1 MSEMIKL
8 SAKQQSATIK
18 RLFKY
23 TVPYKGTIALAFIM
37 LTISTVAS
45 MAGPYLIKIFL
56 DDFLTPRHFPGN
68 KLTLLIAAFIIVQ
81 ILGAIATYLN
91 SYMFQYLSF
100 KVIQQLRID
109 AFNKLGKLGM
119 RYFDK
124 VPGGSIVSRLT
135 NDTETIV
142 DMFINVFSSVLMAL
156 FMMISSYI
164 MMFVLD
170 VKLALIALVF
180 MPIIFLLLAIYR
192 KYSAMLFNKSRQLL
206 SDLNTKLAESIEG
219 MKIIQAFNQERR
231 LNREFNEINDEHYGY
246 MLKTVK
252 LDSILLRPAI
262 SMISI
267 LATIVILAYF
277 GIISFNTSITA
288 GVVFA
293 FIQYMERFFEPVNQ
307 VSQNLNVL
315 QQALVSA
322 NRVFK
327 LIDDDTYEPAQD
339 TQTNYAITDGKV
351 EFKDVSFS
359 YDGETQVLKNIS
371 FTVNPGETVA
381 LVGHT
386 GSGKSS
392 IINLFMRFYEFE
404 QGQILIDNQSIKKLD
419 KAEMKDKIGL
429 VLQDAFIFYGT
440 VTSNIKLYHPTMTFE
455 QVKAAAEFV
464 RANQFIERLDNQY
477 EHAVIEKGSAFSS
490 GERQLIAFARTIAM
504 DPKILILDEATANID
519 SETEEQIQQSL
530 RQMRR
535 GRTTIAIAH
544 RLSTIQDADQI
555 LVLNHGEI
563 VERGTHEQLVAQNG
577 IYNNMYRLQNR
588 IIGLKNIMCNIIFR
602 NQ

>member
-1 MSEMIKL
+1 MVKMSEMIKL

-56 DDFLTPRHFPGN
+56 DNFLTPRHFPGN

-231 LNREFNEINDEHYGY
+231 LNREFNEINDEHYSY

-339 TQTNYAITDGKV
+339 TQTNYTITDGKV
-351 EFKDVSFS
+351 EFKNVSFS

-371 FTVNPGETVA
+371 FIVNPGETVA

-404 QGQILIDNQSIKKLD
+404 QGQILIDNQSIKKLN
-419 KAEMKDKIGL
+419 KAEMKNKIGL

-577 IYNNMYRLQNR
+577 IYNNMYRLQN
-588 IIGLKNIMCNIIFR
+588 G
-602 NQ
+602 

>member
-1 MSEMIKL
+1 MVKMSEMIKL
-8 SAKQQSATIK
+8 SAKQQSATLK

-56 DDFLTPRHFPGN
+56 DNFLTPRNFPGN

-231 LNREFNEINDEHYGY
+231 LNREFNEINDEHYSY

-339 TQTNYAITDGKV
+339 TQTNYTITDGKV

-371 FTVNPGETVA
+371 FIVNPGETVA

-404 QGQILIDNQSIKKLD
+404 QGQILIDNQSIKKLN
-419 KAEMKDKIGL
+419 KAEMKNKIGL

-577 IYNNMYRLQNR
+577 IYNNMYRLQNS
-588 IIGLKNIMCNIIFR
+588 
-602 NQ
+602 

>member
-56 DDFLTPRHFPGN
+56 DNFLTPRHFPGN

-142 DMFINVFSSVLMAL
+142 DMFINVFSSLLMAL

-231 LNREFNEINDEHYGY
+231 LNREFNEINDEHYSY

-339 TQTNYAITDGKV
+339 TQTNYTITDGKV

-371 FTVNPGETVA
+371 FIVNPGETVA

-404 QGQILIDNQSIKKLD
+404 QGQILIDNQSIKKLN
-419 KAEMKDKIGL
+419 KAEMKNKIGL

-577 IYNNMYRLQNR
+577 IYNNMYRLQN
-588 IIGLKNIMCNIIFR
+588 G
-602 NQ
+602 

>member
-231 LNREFNEINDEHYGY
+231 LNREFNDINDEHYGY

-404 QGQILIDNQSIKKLD
+404 QGQILIDKQSIKKLN
-419 KAEMKDKIGL
+419 KAEMKNKIGL

-464 RANQFIERLDNQY
+464 KANQFIERLDNQY

-490 GERQLIAFARTIAM
+490 GERQLIAFARTIAI

-555 LVLNHGEI
+555 FVLNHGEI

-577 IYNNMYRLQNR
+577 IYNNMYRLQN
-588 IIGLKNIMCNIIFR
+588 G
-602 NQ
+602 

>member
-8 SAKQQSATIK
+8 TARQQSATIK

-23 TVPYKGTIALAFIM
+23 TVPYKGTITLAFVM

-45 MAGPYLIKIFL
+45 MIGPYLIKIFL

-68 KLTLLIAAFIIVQ
+68 KLTILISVFIVVQ
-81 ILGAIATYLN
+81 ILGAVATYLN

-119 RYFDK
+119 RYYDK

-142 DMFINVFSSVLMAL
+142 DMFINVFSFVLMAI

-180 MPIIFLLLAIYR
+180 MPIIFVLLAIYR

-231 LNREFNEINDEHYGY
+231 LNREFKHINDEHYNY

-288 GVVFA
+288 GIVYA

-327 LIDDDTYEPAQD
+327 LIDDETYEPAQD
-339 TQTNYAITDGKV
+339 EQPTYKITDGKI

-359 YDGETQVLKNIS
+359 YDGETEVLKNIN
-371 FTVNPGETVA
+371 FTVEPGETIA

-404 QGQILIDNQSIKKLD
+404 QGQILIDDQSIKKIT
-419 KAEMKDKIGL
+419 KNEMKNKIGL

-455 QVKAAAEFV
+455 RVKEATEFV
-464 RANQFIERLDNQY
+464 KANQFIERLENQY
-477 EHAVIEKGSAFSS
+477 EHAVVEKGSAFSS

-530 RQMRR
+530 QQMRH

-563 VERGTHEQLVAQNG
+563 VERGTHEQLVAQDG
-577 IYNNMYRLQNR
+577 IYNNMYKLQN
-588 IIGLKNIMCNIIFR
+588 G
-602 NQ
+602 

>member
-1 MSEMIKL
+1 
-8 SAKQQSATIK
+8 
-18 RLFKY
+18 
-23 TVPYKGTIALAFIM
+23 
-37 LTISTVAS
+37 
-45 MAGPYLIKIFL
+45 
-56 DDFLTPRHFPGN
+56 
-68 KLTLLIAAFIIVQ
+68 
-81 ILGAIATYLN
+81 
-91 SYMFQYLSF
+91 MFQYLSF

-142 DMFINVFSSVLMAL
+142 DMFINVFSSVLMAV

-206 SDLNTKLAESIEG
+206 SDLNTKLAESVEG

-231 LNREFNEINDEHYGY
+231 LNREFNDINDEHYGY

-267 LATIVILAYF
+267 LATIVILTYF

-322 NRVFK
+322 SRVFK

-339 TQTNYAITDGKV
+339 THANYAITEGKV

-404 QGQILIDNQSIKKLD
+404 QGQILIDNQSIKKLN
-419 KAEMKDKIGL
+419 KAEMKSKIGL

-455 QVKAAAEFV
+455 KVKAAAAFV
-464 RANQFIERLDNQY
+464 KANQFIERLDNQY

-490 GERQLIAFARTIAM
+490 GERQLIAFARTMAV

-563 VERGTHEQLVAQNG
+563 VESGTHEQLIAQDG
-577 IYNNMYRLQNR
+577 IYNNMYRLQN
-588 IIGLKNIMCNIIFR
+588 G
-602 NQ
+602 